1 MNYIALNGVKSTSVK
16 GLLIE
21 ELPPISKPKIRTE
34 KEEIDGRDGDI
45 VTKLGYSAYDKELAI
60 GLHGDYD
67 IDDAIQYFDSDGE
80 VVFSNEPDK
89 YYRYQILDEIDFERL
104 IRFRKA
110 KIKLHVQPFKYDAVN
125 RELSL
130 SNQMI
135 NFKNWSSSKYGV
147 SITSSYDGTIT
158 INGMSENTVEF
169 YVPIEAMTLSAGNY
183 ILSADVAGSAD
194 GSAVRLIADSP
205 SNANTFGGAYISMKN
220 DKAIQLSS
228 YDSGN
233 KKYNYLWFYIPTN
246 TYLNCTINV
255 TLSNQQW
262 NSLTIHNRGNMK
274 SKPIVTIYGSGT
286 VELSLNGTHILD
298 IKIDEN
304 YVTIDSEE
312 MNAYHDGTLKN
323 RMVTGD
329 YANLVLNTGDNEL
342 SWNGDV
348 TKIIIEN
355 YSRWK

>member
-1 MNYIALNGVKSTSVK
+1 MNYIVLNGVKSTSVK
-16 GLLIE
+16 GLLID

-45 VTKLGYSAYDKELAI
+45 VTNLGYSAYDKELTI
-60 GLHGDYD
+60 GLHGDFD

-104 IRFRKA
+104 LRFRKA

-147 SITSSYDGTIT
+147 SIASSDDGTIT

-169 YVPIEAMTLSAGNY
+169 YIPIEAMALSAGNY
-183 ILSADVAGSAD
+183 ILSADAVGSVD

-205 SNANTFGGAYISMKN
+205 SNANAFGGAYILMKN
-220 DKAIQLSS
+220 DNSIQLSS

-262 NSLTIHNRGNMK
+262 NSLTLHNRGNMK

-286 VELSLNGTHILD
+286 VELSLNGTNILE
-298 IKIDEN
+298 INIDEN

-312 MNAYHDGTLKN
+312 MNSYHDGTLKN